1 MSGAE
6 GRAQTVLFFSDL
18 AILGGGE
25 VCMVALVRA
34 LDRARFRPVVVAPER
49 GPLTEALAEAG
60 VSWEAMKFFER
71 MRAWR
76 LKKHLYL
83 HVHWRLRANLRRLR
97 ELLERE
103 RVEVLHTHGGMYPEN
118 IRHLGRVARA
128 AGIPVVWTCGY
139 GATYPREVA
148 AREIAPWVDR
158 VIAVSQAVRERLLA
172 TGAFD
177 PRAIEVIHHGL
188 DLEEWPAPR
197 AAERE
202 ALRAELGAGPEEVL
216 FGIVGRVVRIKGHQT
231 FLEAAAALAARSPA
245 ARFVVV
251 GDQRPVET
259 SGGEF
264 MRHLRAESRRLGLE
278 DRVRFA
284 GWREDVGAVMAALDV
299 LVQPSLEEAFG
310 RTLLEAMA
318 LGRPVVAARTGG
330 MPEVVEEGATGL
342 LVPPRD
348 AAALAAA
355 MERLAGDAA
364 LRAGMGRAGRARV
377 EERFSLARGTR
388 RVEAIYRGVMDDAA
402 ASRAGSAA

>member
-1 MSGAE
+1 MSADR

-25 VCMVALVRA
+25 VCMVALIRA
-34 LDRARFRPVVVAPER
+34 LDRGRFRPVVVVPER
-49 GPLTEALAEAG
+49 GPLTDALAAIQ
-60 VSWEAMKFFER
+60 VPSHALKLFER

-76 LKKHLYL
+76 LKRHLYL
-83 HVHWRLRANLRRLR
+83 HVHWRMRRNLRRLR
-97 ELLERE
+97 AILEGE
-103 RVEVLHTHGGMYPEN
+103 RVDVLHTHGGMYPEN
-118 IRHLGRVARA
+118 IRHLGRLARA

-148 AREIAPWVDR
+148 AAEIAPWVDR
-158 VIAVSQAVRERLLA
+158 VIAVSHAVRDRLIS

-177 PRAIEVIHHGL
+177 PAAIAVVHHGL
-188 DLEEWPAPR
+188 DLEEWPPV
-197 AAERE
+197 
-202 ALRAELGAGPEEVL
+202 GAGERDAARREFGASGGDVL
-216 FGIVGRVVRIKGHQT
+216 FGMVGRVVRIKGHQS
-231 FLEAAAALAARSPA
+231 FLEAAAAMAERAPR

-278 DRVRFA
+278 GRLRFA
-284 GWREDVGAVMAALDV
+284 GWREDVPRVMAALDV

-318 LGRPVVAARTGG
+318 MGRPVIAARTGG
-330 MPEVVEEGATGL
+330 MPEVVADGESGL
-342 LVPPRD
+342 LVPARD
-348 AAALAAA
+348 VESLAGA
-355 MERLAGDAA
+355 MDRLANDGA
-364 LRAGMGRAGRARV
+364 LRSAMGKAGRARV

-388 RVEAIYRGVMDDAA
+388 RVEAIYRDVVADAA
-402 ASRAGSAA
+402 TARAGSAA